1 MKALALLAMLALP
14 QALSAQGP
22 VAARDLPR
30 GAVLGTGD
38 IAFSGTRPDSASG
51 NERVGW
57 VTRRVITAGEA
68 LREPAVSP
76 PELVKAGETV
86 DVVWSDGS
94 MQVRARGQATRSGGM
109 GDRISVRI
117 DQRRR
122 LEGVVAGPGLVSLN
136 FSDRGKQLR

>member
-1 MKALALLAMLALP
+1 MKTLALLAMLVVPGAL
-14 QALSAQGP
+14 AAQGP
-22 VAARDLPR
+22 VAARDLAR
-30 GAVLGTGD
+30 GVVLGTDD
-38 IAFSGTRPDSASG
+38 IAFTGTRPANASG

-57 VTRRVITAGEA
+57 VTRRVIAAGEA
-68 LREPAVSP
+68 LRQPAVAP
-76 PELVKAGETV
+76 PELVRSGETV

-94 MQVRARGQATRSGGM
+94 IEVRARGQATRSGGM

-122 LEGVVAGPGLVSLN
+122 LEGMVAGPGLVHLN